1 MKATLLD
8 YLSLGN
14 LFINSILPKFFVVN
28 IWRLVKDAGVL
39 VLLITVELL
48 HKCLV
53 MINNRSLSLILL
65 SGKYSPSANLNRI
78 LSIFIFSWFLI
89 PIDFVWII
97 FFRAGWSWMWC
108 DMLNDRMIDPDTPMS
123 MVFHSPPNARLTCL
137 RSVLW
142 RFLSRI
148 GIHLEGVLLPHWKCL
163 ML

>member
-97 FFRAGWSWMWC
+97 FFRAG
-108 DMLNDRMIDPDTPMS
+108 
-123 MVFHSPPNARLTCL
+123 
-137 RSVLW
+137 
-142 RFLSRI
+142 
-148 GIHLEGVLLPHWKCL
+148 
-163 ML
+163 